1 MYGSFK
7 KKCEALISILN
18 AFDLENVSSWL
29 GKLSHP
35 PTRLL
40 QKKKNHQLQHTITSE
55 TMTTFAN
62 KMGWRLFESI
72 WGRKELAQHYSHLHP
87 SLISILQNAHAFDGY
102 QRGYSD
108 LMNIWI

>member
-40 QKKKNHQLQHTITSE
+40 QKKKKSPTPTHYHLRNHDNLC
-55 TMTTFAN
+55 
-62 KMGWRLFESI
+62 
-72 WGRKELAQHYSHLHP
+72 
-87 SLISILQNAHAFDGY
+87 
-102 QRGYSD
+102 
-108 LMNIWI
+108 